1 MRSKFYVKLYKVE
14 PIKLNKTLRRT
25 WKQTSDLQQSQRLYF
40 NASRWQILPTLRLMQ
55 VALKGLCHGSPVHFV

>member
-1 MRSKFYVKLYKVE
+1 MRSKFYVKLYEVE